1 MEPQTMQRDIKC
13 ASSKQNLT
21 KMMNVSKLST
31 SIREEE
37 EIPYPSSPPPFT
49 IIIANHHDGSI

>member
-1 MEPQTMQRDIKC
+1 
-13 ASSKQNLT
+13 
-21 KMMNVSKLST
+21 MMNVSKLLA

-37 EIPYPSSPPPFT
+37 EIPYPSSPLPFT